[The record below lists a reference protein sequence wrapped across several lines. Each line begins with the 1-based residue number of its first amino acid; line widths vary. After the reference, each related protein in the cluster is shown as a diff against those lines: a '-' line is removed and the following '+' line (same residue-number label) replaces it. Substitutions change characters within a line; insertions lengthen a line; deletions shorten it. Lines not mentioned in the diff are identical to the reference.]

1 MIAWK
6 LIIEEPY
13 KVEYF
18 ALKKELLKFIAEY
31 TEKRWATNE
40 YHEPLVWKMDKISIR
55 DKWDLVF
62 HLKIAQDIKLDIGIH

>member
-1 MIAWK
+1 MIVWK

-18 ALKKELLKFIAEY
+18 AMKKELLQFIEGY
-31 TEKRWATNE
+31 TKTRWDTNE
-40 YHEPLVWKMDKISIR
+40 HHEPLVWKIDKISIQ

-62 HLKIAQDIKLDIGIH
+62 QLKIAQDRLLNKMK

>member
-40 YHEPLVWKMDKISIR
+40 HHKPLVWKMDKISIR

-62 HLKIAQDIKLDIGIH
+62 HLKIAQDIKLDIEIH